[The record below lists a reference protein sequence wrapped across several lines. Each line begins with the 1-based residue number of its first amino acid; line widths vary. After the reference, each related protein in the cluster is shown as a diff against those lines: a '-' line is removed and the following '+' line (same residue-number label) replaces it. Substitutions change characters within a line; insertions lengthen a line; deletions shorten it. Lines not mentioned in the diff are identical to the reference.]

1 MLAIDDKTKWVLTG
15 RVKERFQERNLLIA
29 DIRYL
34 LKFGYVY
41 DDAEESTKNGF
52 WKYKVEGT
60 TPNSETRTLLVMIIP
75 DFQHRTIKMVTV
87 HWKDN

>member
-60 TPNSETRTLLVMIIP
+60 TPNSETRTLLVVIIP

-87 HWKDN
+87 RWKDN

>member
-1 MLAIDDKTKWVLTG
+1 MLAIDYKTKWVLTG

-60 TPNSETRTLLVMIIP
+60 TPNSETRTLLVVIIP

>member
-1 MLAIDDKTKWVLTG
+1 MLAIDDKTNWVLTG

-60 TPNSETRTLLVMIIP
+60 TPNSETRTLLVVIIP

>member
-41 DDAEESTKNGF
+41 DDAEESRRNGF

-60 TPNSETRTLLVMIIP
+60 TPNSETRTLLVVIIP

>member
-60 TPNSETRTLLVMIIP
+60 TPNSETRTWLVVIIP

>member
-41 DDAEESTKNGF
+41 DDAEESTKNEF

-60 TPNSETRTLLVMIIP
+60 TPNSETRTLLVVIIP